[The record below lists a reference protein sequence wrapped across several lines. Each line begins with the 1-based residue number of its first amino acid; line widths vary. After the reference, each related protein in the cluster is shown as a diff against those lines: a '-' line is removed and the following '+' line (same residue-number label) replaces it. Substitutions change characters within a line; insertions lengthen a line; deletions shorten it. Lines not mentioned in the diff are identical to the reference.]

1 MTDIQLYLSIG
12 IPVIANAAF
21 FGLLMMYINS
31 RIDSVNARIDGVDSR
46 IDGVNTRIDGVNTKF
61 DTKFDSLNTKID
73 SLSTRFDIKFDGLR
87 NEMNARFEAAHQGLL
102 RVEGVIDARLKHLEA
117 NER

>member
-31 RIDSVNARIDGVDSR
+31 RIDSVNARIDGVDS
-46 IDGVNTRIDGVNTKF
+46 RIDGVNTKF